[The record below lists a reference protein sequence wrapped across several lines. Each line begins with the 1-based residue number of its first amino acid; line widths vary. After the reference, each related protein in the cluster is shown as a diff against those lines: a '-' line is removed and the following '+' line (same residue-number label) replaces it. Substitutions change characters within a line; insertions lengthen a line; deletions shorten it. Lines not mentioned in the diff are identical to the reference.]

1 MSQGQWTTPNTGFL
15 DKLRAMAAD
24 REELPPDPGTVPVP
38 EGHVRLWHYTPL
50 KNVPSIREHG
60 LQRRFA
66 RGDAGNG
73 DLTDPSAGMWAS
85 TYPPEHL
92 NHSDGHAA
100 VVEFHA
106 HPSEIS
112 GNAESPWM
120 AENKREPGQS
130 WEDRTWDS
138 GKLRE
143 WNAGHHHVIMR
154 GSVPP
159 EHILAIHEPWHHA
172 ARYMRKDDPTLQ
184 SYQWVKDDYA
194 RGGNDHLEPYV
205 RGLRAL
211 EAAVSRPATMSV
223 EDLLA
228 LHSNEAL
235 ARKRHF
241 GDPHAEHGDDTR
253 VSTVYDRKAAEM
265 ARNPAA
271 WGQLDEP
278 IRNGT
283 IDPVLLMQTGSGHT
297 VVTEGQ
303 HRIVRAHQLGVTHL
317 PVSYDPGSQV
327 HRYDWEEP
335 EPLDDREASLI
346 GHFEAAEADYRMQ
359 HQGPDADDGEAMH
372 EVGSGKVYPKDFHEH
387 PEWYIESDG
396 PGNWD
401 SYDKVRRSKDWPSRR
416 VTMYRSMPSPY
427 REVNPGDWVSS
438 SAEYAREHGRQRN
451 PDDDWPVVKFEARA
465 DQLRTAGDSI
475 NEWSYHGPRI
485 NRARVHYRGGR
496 NHWGAVP
503 PGKIDSAVHEHE
515 PDEMYRAYQAQ
526 TSEYRR
532 RRREEREAREREA
545 SVQHQGISGES
556 APESEDIFAKP
567 TGRGPVHEHYDRL
580 MEHPGE
586 SVRDTPS
593 GREWVHPHLSAPDHG
608 PYYVTREA
616 TGPDFNDDT
625 YHVLDRH
632 GRSTGRSY
640 RAGGGLG
647 GGYAAEAAFS
657 DWHRLTHHAE
667 PPEDMPGY
675 GEGSLWN
682 QVRAHH
688 EANPPQFPHSRVD
701 PRDVER
707 LKRPDARVH
716 KPEGHSPS
724 DEYHGSYEVVQHPET
739 GRFHVV
745 DNAGRS
751 AHVLPLNGFETQLQA
766 EQSRDYTE
774 RRQRSKE
781 IGKGIAEKLWEGM
794 HQVFDPGSTP
804 ESRESDR
811 NLQHG
816 QDLMTRYEGGKGQV
830 KFDSDE
836 EGGAPY
842 YEREHHY
849 ENGQGSGWYVKH
861 YGGTHADVYHR
872 GTGDE
877 AAHDMIW
884 LKRHQMPG
892 GDEVLSPGYGD
903 EDLAADLK
911 NWHDEEEGVRAH
923 FESKDVAGYDPDAR
937 KIQRWRQRHVGS
949 APAVPEVVAHFEDG
963 GQPKEAAMQR
973 FAALA
978 NPHTGGQDWYH
989 GSPYQF
995 GADEFSAGSA
1005 SPLEFEP
1012 DPEDT
1017 SHWNSLIGSHFA
1029 ASHRMAEEFSK
1040 GEHGNDMGHGE
1051 EGPAR
1056 NVLHARL
1063 ELKSP
1068 KVYASEHDMD
1078 QDAYEHEWRAGNHH
1092 DNYHDPDEVADARQ
1106 YGAEDELPRTYR
1118 YAGHGD
1124 RLRAQSEPDPEYAA
1138 MGHYHPYATGWLN
1151 AHPDKWNIAQRHR
1164 QRLIDAGHDGIVY
1177 GNEFEHRIGDGK
1189 AGNRHICAIP
1199 FHDSQ
1204 VDVTQR
1210 HTGEHCIDP
1219 ESAARQWPG
1228 RSQPML
1234 PGFDKEGALDVVA
1247 HFEPRT
1253 AAGPYLQQKLFHMQP
1268 DPTRHEPA
1276 SMRHNPEDP
1285 EAGYRYRKEH
1295 DEDYQPDECPECG
1308 GDRHFRERHDDEHR
1322 AYLDDQDWYTDWEGM
1337 DMPSHIHRG
1346 MAVHLPQE
1354 LHDFVHDESRPAAHR
1369 AAALAS
1375 HLVGHPSSDSE
1386 NGLGHYWS
1394 ESPDQS
1400 KGYAEGR
1407 PSWLRPGA
1415 GEARERTPVM
1425 VHAHFPGREHIE
1437 TDPET
1442 LRHWKVLKY
1451 GYARDNLEYPI
1462 SEGAPIRLS
1471 GISWARPDH
1480 RHHDVDF
1487 PLHKDEA
1494 WTHHEFGGEGIQAN
1508 ASLATAAFEDDED
1521 DREARN
1527 RFIHPEAACPHCGE
1541 PAHGEKGAD
1550 PLRFN
1555 LDGPDS
1561 PPVPSSIARCNNC
1574 GETYPAH
1581 HSAEQARVDR
1591 EAAEMN
1597 HAEYEK
1603 GRIEGEELFRH
1614 FTPHPTHPMIGW
1626 DGARD
1631 LVNKWRREEQQFGG
1645 PGAVVLPQDSPMA
1658 RQIREHRFQRV
1669 LHDPSASRP
1678 VELPRPEGDITRMSA
1693 LQPGPD
1699 QRSAAEE
1706 RSDRWHEYK
1715 NSSNDHLHRGII
1727 TQLPED
1733 LHSYVHDES
1742 VPREQRAQALAQHF
1756 AGSGEG
1762 LGMHWTPH
1770 PRIAERAIW
1779 NAASG
1784 DEAGRG
1790 AYASEHGGW
1799 DDDDDDW
1806 RDEDDE
1812 GDPGSPHT
1820 AVMFH
1825 ATTGQRNK
1833 LPEREHEQYGIGWAH
1848 SRDEDEFPVRPGSPM
1863 RLHGISWKQH
1873 DPQYPNEPF
1882 EHVDFPK
1889 PIRHVSSRKAEMSTP
1904 VGPAAIEVVAHFGVP
1919 GHFEFYGGEGS
1930 EDGKPRTTELEEH
1943 LHGHG
1948 GDLGHHYRLSE
1959 DVGRA
1964 WDEAYN
1970 TDPRSQRASRY
1981 HQALEGIHQRE
1992 HERMLRDAQEAVQH
2006 GANPGHPAAVQ
2017 AQLESEH
2024 HQQWHDEQDARTE
2037 HQRQVAEHLEDGE
2050 AHMHGRDVPFSE
2062 MIHHLVSQHG
2072 IPHDAL
2078 PEHRLPDSDWDDPYR
2093 RDLEEM
2099 HEQHHADNSLPV
2111 NGTYRHTPPGQYV
2124 TMHWGPRTD
2133 FDAEHHLVSDHGFDI
2148 DELRHD
2154 EPDLAEAHER
2164 DHAQNRRYLDHHL
2177 YTVMDPEGHLPH
2189 HEHYQGPDAEEL
2201 REGDPEHHFTV
2212 HSHDEQ
2218 GVAHARV
2225 YHAEDED
2232 HAQELHEEEHPY
2244 DEVHRVERAP
2254 VIPPRRQYTM
2264 PAAEH
2269 GAWAPTHG
2277 PLQAPGD
2284 EPDYE
2289 DTAHTW
2295 TPSAYHAPPRSREE
2309 LWAHLKEHHGVTQ
2322 SADSTKEPGQAF
2334 MQELHSKM
2342 HYGEY
2347 ADDPQVQARATPHQH
2362 DFPEGH
2368 DPVFGSASGRAL
2380 VAHFGERGPA
2390 ALDPAARDTVLAPP
2404 AGTFAPVLEALAA
2417 FGAWEPQST
2426 AEAVTV
2432 LRELD
2437 ETLEA
2442 LREGLQHAERM
2453 LEDAP
2458 LDPAVSDALH
2468 EVTRLALA
2476 AEEDYGRIARML
2488 PPEATWETPGG
2499 SPNH

>member
-50 KNVPSIREHG
+50 ENVPSIREHG

-194 RGGNDHLEPYV
+194 KGGNDHLEPYV

-211 EAAVSRPATMSV
+211 EGSYVPPREYSAGRM
-223 EDLLA
+223 
-228 LHSNEAL
+228 
-235 ARKRHF
+235 
-241 GDPHAEHGDDTR
+241 R
-253 VSTVYDRKAAEM
+253 VSDIRRPGEGRLSERPYTQDELAADVRANGVQQPLAIEHLPAHGGPTTFNGLHRLDAAER
-265 ARNPAA
+265 AGVP
-271 WGQLDEP
+271 DV
-278 IRNGT
+278 
-283 IDPVLLMQTGSGHT
+283 PV
-297 VVTEGQ
+297 VVK
-303 HRIVRAHQLGVTHL
+303 HL
-317 PVSYDPGSQV
+317 PGDYPPMTCRRAATEAEFNAAYDLERSG
-327 HRYDWEEP
+327 RWAGE
-335 EPLDDREASLI
+335 REASLI
-346 GHFEAAEADYRMQ
+346 GHFGAAEDTSYRGQ
-359 HQGPDADDGEAMH
+359 HQGPDEDDGEAMH

-387 PEWYIESDG
+387 PGWYIESDG

-416 VTMYRSMPSPY
+416 VTMYRSMPSPH
-427 REVNPGDWVSS
+427 REVNPGDWVTSS
-438 SAEYAREHGRQRN
+438 PAYARLHGKQSN

-485 NRARVHYRGGR
+485 SRALVHFSGGKNHRGRGPRGGKSD
-496 NHWGAVP
+496 A
-503 PGKIDSAVHEHE
+503 ALYEHE
-515 PDEMYRAYQAQ
+515 PPEMYQAYEAQ
-526 TSEYRR
+526 NAERR
-532 RRREEREAREREA
+532 RRKREEREGRERE
-545 SVQHQGISGES
+545 S
-556 APESEDIFAKP
+556 
-567 TGRGPVHEHYDRL
+567 
-580 MEHPGE
+580 
-586 SVRDTPS
+586 
-593 GREWVHPHLSAPDHG
+593 
-608 PYYVTREA
+608 
-616 TGPDFNDDT
+616 
-625 YHVLDRH
+625 
-632 GRSTGRSY
+632 
-640 RAGGGLG
+640 
-647 GGYAAEAAFS
+647 
-657 DWHRLTHHAE
+657 
-667 PPEDMPGY
+667 
-675 GEGSLWN
+675 
-682 QVRAHH
+682 
-688 EANPPQFPHSRVD
+688 
-701 PRDVER
+701 
-707 LKRPDARVH
+707 
-716 KPEGHSPS
+716 
-724 DEYHGSYEVVQHPET
+724 
-739 GRFHVV
+739 
-745 DNAGRS
+745 
-751 AHVLPLNGFETQLQA
+751 
-766 EQSRDYTE
+766 
-774 RRQRSKE
+774 
-781 IGKGIAEKLWEGM
+781 
-794 HQVFDPGSTP
+794 
-804 ESRESDR
+804 
-811 NLQHG
+811 
-816 QDLMTRYEGGKGQV
+816 
-830 KFDSDE
+830 
-836 EGGAPY
+836 
-842 YEREHHY
+842 
-849 ENGQGSGWYVKH
+849 
-861 YGGTHADVYHR
+861 
-872 GTGDE
+872 
-877 AAHDMIW
+877 
-884 LKRHQMPG
+884 
-892 GDEVLSPGYGD
+892 
-903 EDLAADLK
+903 
-911 NWHDEEEGVRAH
+911 
-923 FESKDVAGYDPDAR
+923 AR
-937 KIQRWRQRHVGS
+937 KEASMRS
-949 APAVPEVVAHFEDG
+949 FAV
-963 GQPKEAAMQR
+963 
-973 FAALA
+973 LT
-978 NPHTGGQDWYH
+978 NPHTGGHDWYH
-989 GSPYQF
+989 GSPYSF
-995 GADEFSAGSA
+995 GAGEFSAHSA
-1005 SPLEFEP
+1005 SPLEYEQ
-1012 DPEDT
+1012 DPYDS

-1063 ELKSP
+1063 ELKHP

-1078 QDAYEHEWRAGNHH
+1078 QEAYEHEWRAGNHH
-1092 DNYHDPDEVADARQ
+1092 DNYHDPDELAEAKE

-1124 RLRAQSEPDPEYAA
+1124 RLRAQSEADPEYAA

-1164 QRLIDAGHDGIVY
+1164 QRLIDAGHDSIVY
-1177 GNEFEHRIGDGK
+1177 GNEFEKHHGTADQ
-1189 AGNRHICAIP
+1189 HHVCAIP
-1199 FHDSQ
+1199 FHGGQ

-1228 RSQPML
+1228 RSQPMP

-1253 AAGPYLQQKLFHMQP
+1253 AAGPYYQQKLFHMQP
-1268 DPTRHEPA
+1268 DNKLHAED
-1276 SMRHNPEDP
+1276 SMRHNPDDPQAGVRWRQEHEEGYEQPPETWDDPVKGNRDDDGHYRHPVHGGYYCHACAGHQGEPVFHEDAETAENHETAQTDWDEEYPRIPATVHRGLRIDGGAHLADHPDP
-1285 EAGYRYRKEH
+1285 EHVARAILHHIDDDHMHWTGNEEQARHYAGVGTGGRGGEDSLNVVLHARKPER
-1295 DEDYQPDECPECG
+1295 DY
-1308 GDRHFRERHDDEHR
+1308 
-1322 AYLDDQDWYTDWEGM
+1322 
-1337 DMPSHIHRG
+1337 
-1346 MAVHLPQE
+1346 
-1354 LHDFVHDESRPAAHR
+1354 
-1369 AAALAS
+1369 
-1375 HLVGHPSSDSE
+1375 
-1386 NGLGHYWS
+1386 
-1394 ESPDQS
+1394 
-1400 KGYAEGR
+1400 
-1407 PSWLRPGA
+1407 
-1415 GEARERTPVM
+1415 
-1425 VHAHFPGREHIE
+1425 IE
-1437 TDPET
+1437 TDPEILADRNVYGIGYHDDEEIP
-1442 LRHWKVLKY
+1442 LR
-1451 GYARDNLEYPI
+1451 
-1462 SEGAPIRLS
+1462 SGAPVHVT
-1471 GISWARPDH
+1471 GVSWRVHNPSPMRYPDTEGWR
-1480 RHHDVDF
+1480 RHDF
-1487 PLHKDEA
+1487 
-1494 WTHHEFGGEGIQAN
+1494 GETAER
-1508 ASLATAAFEDDED
+1508 TAAVSGSPPEENEEPSDYTL
-1521 DREARN
+1521 
-1527 RFIHPEAACPHCGE
+1527 HPEAGCPHCGE
-1541 PAHGEKGAD
+1541 PAFGEKGAE

-1555 LDGPDS
+1555 LGGPDS

-1574 GETYPAH
+1574 GETYHADK
-1581 HSAEQARVDR
+1581 SADQLRVDR

-1597 HAEYEK
+1597 HADYER
-1603 GRIEGEELFRH
+1603 GRREGEELFKH
-1614 FTPHPTHPMIGW
+1614 FTPNPTHPMIGW

-1631 LVNKWRREEQQFGG
+1631 LVNKWHREEQQFGG
-1645 PGAVVLPQDSPMA
+1645 PGAVVLPQDNPMA

-1669 LHDPSASRP
+1669 LHDPAASRP
-1678 VELPRPEGDITRMSA
+1678 VELRQPEEDITRMSA

-1706 RSDRWHEYK
+1706 RGDRWHEYK
-1715 NSSNDHLHRGII
+1715 NSSNGHLHRGIVV
-1727 TQLPED
+1727 QLPGD

-1742 VPREQRAQALAQHF
+1742 VPREQRAVALQQHF
-1756 AGSGEG
+1756 ADSGEG

-1770 PRIAERAIW
+1770 PQIAQRAIW

-1784 DEAGRG
+1784 DESGHG
-1790 AYASEHGGW
+1790 AYAGEHGGFSDY
-1799 DDDDDDW
+1799 DDEYGEDYRHEYGD
-1806 RDEDDE
+1806 DEDEDGEE
-1812 GDPGSPHT
+1812 GDGSPYT
-1820 AVMFH
+1820 EVMFH
-1825 ATTGQRNK
+1825 ATTGARNR
-1833 LPEREHEQYGIGWAH
+1833 LPQREHDQYGIGWAH

-1873 DPQYPNEPF
+1873 EPDYPNEPF
-1882 EHVDFPK
+1882 EHVDFARPM
-1889 PIRHVSSRKAEMSTP
+1889 RHLSSARSTDMSTTP
-1904 VGPAAIEVVAHFGVP
+1904 DPAAIEVVAHFDLGHAPEGELSDHLRRLHGYDQDALDWAAHRPAHRRYENNPTGNLEDVHRTEHHVRGGGHSASNEHEPMPFIGLPSEEERRSADEAMGQRVRRAVERDAQDRVRRHHVPGFYEGLHGPDYPFREPQRPDPEENPGDGTSSWEDAAEYAAHPGPIDPVFGSVTATRNHWDMTEAGLRLHLRDEHGIADPGGDPASVHWDQHSGDTQRHVHPDLEREFVMDMNPSTPRGDAFVSAPGSDVEYDPVFGFRERTARMTASAGPDAIEITAHFGAP
-1919 GHFEFYGGEGS
+1919 GHFEFYHGEGS
-1930 EDGKPRTTELEEH
+1930 EDGRPRTTELEEH

-1948 GDLGHHYRLSE
+1948 GDLGHHYRLSQ
-1959 DVGRA
+1959 DVEGA
-1964 WDEAYN
+1964 WQQAYN
-1970 TDPRSQRASRY
+1970 TDPPSQRSARY

-1992 HERMLRDAQEAVQH
+1992 HDRMIADAQEAVQH
-2006 GANPGHPAAVQ
+2006 GAAPGHPAAVQ

-2050 AHMHGRDVPFSE
+2050 AHMHGQDVPFSE

-2432 LRELD
+2432 LREL
-2437 ETLEA
+2437 EEPLEA
-2442 LREGLQHAERM
+2442 LREGLRHAERM
-2453 LEDAP
+2453 LEDGP
-2458 LDPAVSDALH
+2458 LDPAVADALH

-2488 PPEATWETPGG
+2488 PPEASWETPGG